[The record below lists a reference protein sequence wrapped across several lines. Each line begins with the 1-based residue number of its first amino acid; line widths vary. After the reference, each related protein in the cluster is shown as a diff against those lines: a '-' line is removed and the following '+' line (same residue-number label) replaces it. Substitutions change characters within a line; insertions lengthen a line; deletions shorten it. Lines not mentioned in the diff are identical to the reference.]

1 MRPRRGAVVAR
12 LSDAI
17 FTESPSFPAPRSLSI
32 PRSGSVARHELCRKR
47 WCPCTC
53 CPLVTYHTKSGEEKE
68 ATMNE
73 TTVKQDLG
81 KSSRPVRNR
90 RYTRRSLVAGQRPQ
104 KRLFTPEIKR
114 YLKDWLVRRRDN
126 PYPNR
131 EEKKYLSRET
141 GLTYIQ
147 ICNWFANWRRKLKN
161 VNEDRN
167 QQTWGHLIRTYNDRA
182 QGNVE
187 QFSICS
193 DDSIWSESDPM
204 NTDILENDG
213 DMSGSPETITEY
225 NQDDSD
231 TSSLNKEKC
240 VNFNNNSYKVEPK
253 RIGLEQ
259 TTTITSPMLL
269 SKWLESAARFQP
281 SECNYSWWGDEK
293 RRKPETKVQH
303 ITINTVSR
311 HDRDEVEAAVALT
324 ALATAT
330 RRVIIP

>member
-1 MRPRRGAVVAR
+1 MT
-12 LSDAI
+12 LI
-17 FTESPSFPAPRSLSI
+17 
-32 PRSGSVARHELCRKR
+32 
-47 WCPCTC
+47 
-53 CPLVTYHTKSGEEKE
+53 HTSGEGKE
-68 ATMNE
+68 DIMTDTTMKE
-73 TTVKQDLG
+73 DLG

-161 VNEDRN
+161 VNIDRN

-193 DDSIWSESDPM
+193 DDSIWSESDPT
-204 NTDILENDG
+204 NHDDNLDNDG
-213 DMSGSPETITEY
+213 ELTGSPETITEY
-225 NQDDSD
+225 HHDDSN
-231 TSSLNKEKC
+231 TSSITKEKC
-240 VNFNNNSYKVEPK
+240 VNFNNNSYKTDANETGPEETK
-253 RIGLEQ
+253 A
-259 TTTITSPMLL
+259 ITSPMLL

-281 SECNYSWWGDEK
+281 SECNYSWWADGK
-293 RRKPETKVQH
+293 RRKPDAKIQR
-303 ITINTVSR
+303 ITINTLSR

-330 RRVIIP
+330 SRIAAP